1 MFGQSNGQENGEGY
15 EQEIIVGKPFGDAA
29 VEKGMKGALCAAS
42 RTVPA
47 GEHLEYAAREERK
60 RAGVCP
66 EIDSPDC
73 KD

>member
-1 MFGQSNGQENGEGY
+1 MFGQSNGQENGEGD
-15 EQEIIVGKPFGDAA
+15 EQEIIVRKPFGDAA
-29 VEKGMKGALCAAS
+29 VEKGMKGTLRAAS
-42 RTVPA
+42 RTIPA

>member
-1 MFGQSNGQENGEGY
+1 MFGQSNGQENGEGD
-15 EQEIIVGKPFGDAA
+15 EQEIIVRKPFGDAA
-29 VEKGMKGALCAAS
+29 VEKGMQGALCAAS
-42 RTVPA
+42 RAVPA

>member
-1 MFGQSNGQENGEGY
+1 MFGQSNGQEKGEGY
-15 EQEIIVGKPFGDAA
+15 EQEIIVRKPFGDAA

-42 RTVPA
+42 RTVTA